1 MPLYAA
7 TIFISAFLLF
17 LVQPVIARQILP
29 WFGGAASVW
38 AVCLVFFQS
47 MLLAGYAYADWTSR
61 RVAPRTQAKIHIA
74 LLAVSLLLLPI
85 IPDVRWKPG
94 AEAGASPIVAILGL
108 LGVTIG
114 LQYFLLSATSPLLQS
129 WYWRRYRHAVPYRL
143 FALSNFASLLA
154 LLSYPV
160 AIEPWLRS
168 TVQSYGWSALYAVFA
183 VLCAATAWVSAQ
195 GAEGT
200 QGTEGAGPAA
210 GETAG
215 KDATPAPSW
224 SERLPWIVYAAMGS
238 CLLLTITNHLTQ
250 NIASIPFL
258 WLVPLALYLITFIL
272 CFDHP
277 RWYVRPV
284 FLVLM
289 AVALPAMAWFTESLE
304 LHVAAP
310 LYAAGLFI
318 CCMFCHG
325 ELYRARPAPAHL
337 TTFYLMISIG
347 GALGALLVAI
357 GAPLLLKGYFE
368 LGIVLAACAMLLFWN
383 ALAQPRWAAAL
394 AFVVATVTAGFVI
407 KNVTE
412 YAAGVRVMV
421 RNFYGVV
428 RTKDFPDPVPF
439 RVMYHGHINHGGQL
453 LGEAVRRRPST
464 YFGESSG
471 YGRAFASLRGLN
483 NEAPRRVGVIGLG
496 AGAIAVY
503 ARKGDQFR
511 FYEIDPQV
519 AAVAMLEFSFLKDSP
534 AQIDVVLGDGRLSL
548 EREAPQNF
556 DLLAIDAFAGDSIP
570 MHLVTREAMQAY
582 VKHLAPG
589 GVIVFQA
596 TNRFVD
602 IAPVVARLANEF
614 GMQALMVTD
623 EPEGTYTSNVDYWLS
638 STDQII
644 VTRNP
649 SILNAA
655 PLAKVAKSLPH
666 DPNFRLWT
674 DDFYNL
680 FSVLKR

>member
-1 MPLYAA
+1 MALYAA
-7 TIFISAFLLF
+7 TIFLSAFLLF

-47 MLLAGYAYADWTSR
+47 VLLAGYAYADWTSR
-61 RVAPRTQAKIHIA
+61 RVTPRTQAKIHIA

-85 IPDVRWKPG
+85 IPDMRWKPG

-114 LQYFLLSATSPLLQS
+114 LQYFLLSSTSPLLQS

-183 VLCAATAWVSAQ
+183 VLCGATAWVSAQ
-195 GAEGT
+195 AADGAALAAADTPES
-200 QGTEGAGPAA
+200 TEASASGNT
-210 GETAG
+210 EN
-215 KDATPAPSW
+215 TPAPSW
-224 SERLPWIVYAAMGS
+224 SERLPWIIYAAMGS
-238 CLLLTITNHLTQ
+238 CLLLGITNHLTQ

-258 WLVPLALYLITFIL
+258 WLAPLALYLITFIL

-284 FLVLM
+284 FVVLM

-304 LHVAAP
+304 LHLAAP
-310 LYAAGLFI
+310 LYAVGLFV

-325 ELYRARPAPAHL
+325 ELYRSRPAPAHL

-368 LGIVLAACAMLLFWN
+368 LGIILAACALLLFWN
-383 ALAQPRWAAAL
+383 ALAQPRWIAAL
-394 AFVVATVTAGFVI
+394 AFVVASVTAGFVI

-412 YAAGVRVMV
+412 YASDVRVMV

-428 RTKDFPDPVPF
+428 RTKDFPDPAPF
-439 RVMYHGHINHGGQL
+439 RVMYHGNINHGGQL
-453 LGEAVRRRPST
+453 LGEAVRRKPST
-464 YFGESSG
+464 YFGETSG
-471 YGRAFASLRGLN
+471 YGRAFASLPP
-483 NEAPRRVGVIGLG
+483 EPRRVGVIGLG
-496 AGAIAVY
+496 AGAIAAY
-503 ARKGDQFR
+503 ARRGDMFR

-519 AAVAMLEFSFLKDSP
+519 AAVAMMEFSFLKDSP

-570 MHLVTREAMQAY
+570 MHLVTREAMQTY
-582 VKHLAPG
+582 LKHLAPG
-589 GVIVFQA
+589 GVMVFQA

-602 IAPVVARLANEF
+602 IAPVVARLASEF
-614 GMQALMVTD
+614 GLLAAQVTD
-623 EPEGTYTSNVDYWLS
+623 EPEGTYTSGVDYWLS

-644 VTRNP
+644 VTRNR
-649 SILNAA
+649 SILNAP
-655 PLAKVAKSLPH
+655 PLAKAAQTLPH